1 MRYRLYDA
9 RGYDYPVERRF
20 ERLWHR
26 YIATNQDCLYAFC
39 AASASSRPEAL
50 RALGLFGVTHLL
62 QNRRDEPLRG
72 PGLRT
77 AYAGPDARIYTNPH
91 ALPRAFLVERQSLV
105 PDDARR
111 WRPSTRTAF
120 RGRSVAVTEERIP
133 GCPKAQ
139 PRRDRRPGRA
149 RITTYE
155 PERVVVDTTNERDA
169 LLVLTDN
176 DYPGW
181 KASVD
186 GTDAPV
192 HRVDYLL
199 RGVSV
204 PRGHHQVEF
213 RYQPASWRAGWIV
226 SLITLIGLGVLALLG
241 WRDKLPGRRKS
252 T

>member
-1 MRYRLYDA
+1 M
-9 RGYDYPVERRF
+9 
-20 ERLWHR
+20 
-26 YIATNQDCLYAFC
+26 T
-39 AASASSRPEAL
+39 
-50 RALGLFGVTHLL
+50 
-62 QNRRDEPLRG
+62 

-77 AYAGPDARIYTNPH
+77 AYAGPDARIYTNPY
-91 ALPRAFLVERQSLV
+91 ALPRAFLVERQSVV

-111 WRPSTRTAF
+111 WRPSAPRHSA
-120 RGRSVAVTEERIP
+120 RRIVAITEERIAGP
-133 GCPKAQ
+133 A
-139 PRRDRRPGRA
+139 RRRGRGGTAGRA
-149 RITTYE
+149 GPASPRTSPSAWSST
-155 PERVVVDTTNERDA
+155 RTNDRDA

-204 PRGHHQVEF
+204 PRGHHRVEF

-226 SLITLIGLGVLALLG
+226 SLITLLGLGVLALLG
-241 WRDKLPGRRKS
+241 WRDKLPGRRNS